1 MLEYDHRGWPCSH
14 LRARHEAIDFL
25 CLQALGVPLVAD
37 LAGGAGNASS
47 WASPSIATALSPLR
61 SSSGGRRG
69 GGLGWCGAGG
79 GGGASASAR
88 AGTVGRANGA
98 NLDVGVGDG
107 GVGDVG
113 LDIAG
118 DTGGGGAGTTLGA
131 ELGGVG
137 GEGAVEPEH
146 VGCMVIPD
154 AHDEN
159 HTILKSGAHVGEATV
174 LGEVVGVAEYRLL
187 GSAEIGGDRVAAG
200 ASDGGD
206 RVGDDDAILDVEAL
220 DVGESTGGGSV
231 IGDELGDDGELGLG
245 VDGLAWAVE
254 VEAALAVRVE
264 VTSIRVASSSIT
276 VVAVSSTASI
286 ASAHGLAGSVARVGS
301 VGVRDGVGLPE
312 IHLSTA
318 RTVVTDTGVR
328 IVGRLEP
335 SLNVTLHIWLA
346 IESTFSIE
354 FLIPVH

>member
-79 GGGASASAR
+79 GGGASAR

-206 RVGDDDAILDVEAL
+206 RVGDDDTILDVEAL

-286 ASAHGLAGSVARVGS
+286 ASAHRLAGSVARVGS